1 LLKINP
7 STCGVGTLLKDGSAN
22 LPFDPA
28 RLIVME
34 TGGMKGRRTEWTREE
49 VHERLA
55 RALPQAAIH
64 SEYGMTELMSQAY
77 ARKEGKFEAPPW
89 LRVTIVEPDDP
100 MVDAPH
106 GRIGRIR
113 LTDLAN
119 LHSCPFIDT
128 DDLGRMTPQGQF
140 EVIGRF
146 ESADVRGCSL
156 LTV

>member
-1 LLKINP
+1 
-7 STCGVGTLLKDGSAN
+7 
-22 LPFDPA
+22 
-28 RLIVME
+28 M
-34 TGGMKGRRTEWTREE
+34 
-49 VHERLA
+49 HECLA
-55 RALPQAAIH
+55 SALPQAAIH

-106 GRIGRIR
+106 GRTGRIR

-128 DDLGRMTPQGQF
+128 DDLGRMNPQGQF

-146 ESADVRGCSL
+146 DSADVRGCSL